1 MNDADFALAAGR
13 GSVAG
18 TTTVTTVAAAT
29 AGTVTTVAA
38 GHAPM
43 PGIRVVFAMQLH
55 RPAVGV
61 AHHLDALDHERIAQ
75 PHLAARREA
84 KELGRRFVHVVVA
97 LDIKR
102 ARQGDAAHPHAG
114 VGRMI
119 GRVDELGLAGRI
131 VVDDEFQRLQH
142 RKRARRGRLQVFAR
156 AVFQLPHFDVVVF
169 ARDADAGDEIPKR
182 RRGESAPTQTADGR
196 HARVVPAVD
205 RAAIDQLR
213 QNTLGHH
220 GVVQVQSGEFDLARA
235 RRRT

>member
-1 MNDADFALAAGR
+1 
-13 GSVAG
+13 
-18 TTTVTTVAAAT
+18 
-29 AGTVTTVAA
+29 
-38 GHAPM
+38 M
-43 PGIRVVFAMQLH
+43 PGVRVVFAMQLH

-84 KELGRRFVHVVVA
+84 KELGRRFVHVIVA
-97 LDIKR
+97 LDVKR

-131 VVDDEFQRLQH
+131 VVDDEFQRLQN

-205 RAAIDQLR
+205 RVAID
-213 QNTLGHH
+213 
-220 GVVQVQSGEFDLARA
+220 
-235 RRRT
+235 